1 MNWWRRLRRWLAW
14 RLFADVL
21 SAVQDEAYD
30 TAYDA
35 GHMDGEW
42 AAWGA
47 MRDHAVRVREDIER
61 EAGLS

>member
-1 MNWWRRLRRWLAW
+1 MWQRLRRWLAW
-14 RLFADVL
+14 RLFGDVL

-35 GHMDGEW
+35 GHMDG
-42 AAWGA
+42 AYSALGHT
-47 MRDHAVRVREDIER
+47 RDYIMRVRADMER